1 MTKKTKTTLFAALA
15 ASMLFV
21 STSMASD
28 PQVATDA
35 APVAKAKPA
44 LIAAA
49 SSGDDEMAKALLNKI
64 NKGSGD
70 IVIRTGDLPA
80 VAPVTEAKAAEAKPK
95 PNTIKTAAKP
105 AEKDV
110 QHHIEKDVNH
120 HIHWSYM
127 DGPGGPEN
135 WGDLSKAN
143 LSCSKGKTQ
152 SPININ
158 IDNAVKVD
166 LPALEF
172 AYRQSPLS
180 IVDNGHTIMVNYG
193 EGSNLMVDGRQFR
206 LVQFHF
212 HKPSEEA
219 INGERMDM
227 VVHLV
232 HQHHDGGLAVVGV
245 LMTTKRPV
253 TARKSWWGDD
263 SKPLD
268 NPLIQTLWN
277 NVPLVKERVES
288 PGVMINV
295 NQLLP
300 EEKTYF
306 TYMGSLTTPP
316 CSENVLWFVMKNPIL
331 VSEEQVQNFGR
342 IYPMNARPLQPK
354 GDRLVKEAKLLK

>member
-1 MTKKTKTTLFAALA
+1 MTKQTKTTLFAALA
-15 ASMLFV
+15 VSMLFA

-28 PQVATDA
+28 PHAAADVAPA
-35 APVAKAKPA
+35 AKAKPA
-44 LIAAA
+44 PTAAA
-49 SSGDDEMAKALLNKI
+49 SSNDDDMAKALLNKI

-80 VAPVTEAKAAEAKPK
+80 GAQVAEAKALDAKPK
-95 PNTIKTAAKP
+95 AVKTAGKP
-105 AEKDV
+105 AEKDA
-110 QHHIEKDVNH
+110 HHDV
-120 HIHWSYM
+120 HWSYM

-135 WGDLSKAN
+135 WGNLSKAN
-143 LSCSKGKTQ
+143 LACSKGKTQ

-245 LMTTKRPV
+245 LMTTKRPATV
-253 TARKSWWGDD
+253 RKSWWGDD
-263 SKPLD
+263 SKPQD

-277 NVPLVKERVES
+277 NLPLVKERVES

-331 VSEEQVQNFGR
+331 VSEEQVKNFGR

-354 GDRLVKEAKLLK
+354 GDRLVKEAKLLQ

>member
-1 MTKKTKTTLFAALA
+1 MNKQTKNSLFSALA
-15 ASMLFV
+15 IAMMLTGIV
-21 STSMASD
+21 HAADPSPASD
-28 PQVATDA
+28 TK
-35 APVAKAKPA
+35 AKAVAPSA
-44 LIAAA
+44 
-49 SSGDDEMAKALLNKI
+49 SGDDSMAKALFDKI
-64 NKGSGD
+64 SKGSGD

-80 VAPVTEAKAAEAKPK
+80 GGASAEMKPVDVKPK
-95 PNTIKTAAKP
+95 TGKTAAKQP
-105 AEKDV
+105 EKDIHGV
-110 QHHIEKDVNH
+110 
-120 HIHWSYM
+120 HWSYV
-127 DGPGGPEN
+127 DGPGGPES
-135 WGDLSKAN
+135 WGDLGKEN
-143 LSCSKGKTQ
+143 LVCSKGKTQ

-172 AYRQSPLS
+172 VYRQSPLS

-193 EGSNLMVDGRQFR
+193 EGSNLMVDGRQYR

-232 HQHHDGGLAVVGV
+232 HQRHDGAFAVVAV
-245 LMTTKRPV
+245 LMTTKKPV
-253 TARKSWWGDD
+253 SVRKYWWGDD
-263 SKPLD
+263 SKPQD

-277 NVPLVKERVES
+277 NIPLVKERVES
-288 PGVMINV
+288 PGVWINV

-300 EEKTYF
+300 EDKTYF
-306 TYMGSLTTPP
+306 TYMGSLTEPP

-331 VSEEQVQNFGR
+331 VSEDQVMNFGQ

-354 GDRLVKEAKLLK
+354 GDRLVKEAKLLQ

>member
-1 MTKKTKTTLFAALA
+1 MNKQIKITLFAALA
-15 ASMLFV
+15 ASLLFAGAAI
-21 STSMASD
+21 ASD
-28 PQVATDA
+28 PLVSSDSA
-35 APVAKAKPA
+35 APIPKAKPA
-44 LIAAA
+44 A
-49 SSGDDEMAKALLNKI
+49 SSAGTATDADMAKALFDKI

-70 IVIRTGDLPA
+70 IVIRTTDLPTQSS
-80 VAPVTEAKAAEAKPK
+80 APAEKAAENKPK
-95 PNTIKTAAKP
+95 PKPKAKL
-105 AEKDV
+105 AEKGSHDAHPV
-110 QHHIEKDVNH
+110 
-120 HIHWSYM
+120 HWSYV
-127 DGPGGPEN
+127 DGPGGPDN
-135 WGDLSKAN
+135 WGELSGAN
-143 LSCSKGKTQ
+143 LACSKGKTQ

-172 AYRQSPLS
+172 AYRLSPLS

-193 EGSNLMVDGRQFR
+193 EGSNLMVDGRQYR

-232 HQHHDGGLAVVGV
+232 HQHHEGGLAVVGV
-245 LMTTKRPV
+245 LMTTKP
-253 TARKSWWGDD
+253 TPQRKSWWGSDD
-263 SKPLD
+263 AKPKD

-277 NVPLVKERVES
+277 NIPLVKERVES

-316 CSENVLWFVMKNPIL
+316 CSENVLWFVMKNPIA

-342 IYPMNARPLQPK
+342 IYPMNARPLQAK

>member
-1 MTKKTKTTLFAALA
+1 MNKQTKNSLFSALATVMLFAGIVHA
-15 ASMLFV
+15 A
-21 STSMASD
+21 D
-28 PQVATDA
+28 PSP
-35 APVAKAKPA
+35 APDAKAKPA
-44 LIAAA
+44 APSA
-49 SSGDDEMAKALLNKI
+49 SGDDSMAKALFDKI
-64 NKGSGD
+64 SKGSGD

-80 VAPVTEAKAAEAKPK
+80 GAASAEMKPADVKPKAGKAAAKQP
-95 PNTIKTAAKP
+95 
-105 AEKDV
+105 EKD
-110 QHHIEKDVNH
+110 NH
-120 HIHWSYM
+120 GVHWSYV

-135 WGDLSKAN
+135 WGDLSKEN
-143 LSCSKGKTQ
+143 LVCSKGKTQ

-193 EGSNLMVDGRQFR
+193 EGSNLMVDGRQYR

-232 HQHHDGGLAVVGV
+232 HQRHDGALAVVAV
-245 LMTTKRPV
+245 LMTTKKPV
-253 TARKSWWGDD
+253 SARKYWWGDD
-263 SKPLD
+263 SKPQD

-277 NVPLVKERVES
+277 NIPLVKERVES
-288 PGVMINV
+288 PGVWINV

-300 EEKTYF
+300 EDKTYF

-331 VSEEQVQNFGR
+331 VSEDQVMNFGR
-342 IYPMNARPLQPK
+342 IYPSNARPLQPK
-354 GDRLVKEAKLLK
+354 GDRLVKEAKLLQ

>member
-1 MTKKTKTTLFAALA
+1 MTKQTKTTLFAALA

-28 PQVATDA
+28 PHAAADA
-35 APVAKAKPA
+35 APAAKAKPA
-44 LIAAA
+44 PTAAA
-49 SSGDDEMAKALLNKI
+49 SSSDDDMAKALLNKI

-80 VAPVTEAKAAEAKPK
+80 GAQVAEAKALDAKPK
-95 PNTIKTAAKP
+95 AVKTAGMP
-105 AEKDV
+105 AEKDA
-110 QHHIEKDVNH
+110 HHDV
-120 HIHWSYM
+120 HWSYM

-143 LSCSKGKTQ
+143 LACSKGKTQ

-245 LMTTKRPV
+245 LMTTKRPAA
-253 TARKSWWGDD
+253 ARKSWWGDD
-263 SKPLD
+263 SKPQD

>member
-1 MTKKTKTTLFAALA
+1 MNNAVRKVMTKQTKTTLFTALA
-15 ASMLFV
+15 VSMLFA

-28 PQVATDA
+28 PQSATSSVPA
-35 APVAKAKPA
+35 AKAKPA
-44 LIAAA
+44 LTAAA

-80 VAPVTEAKAAEAKPK
+80 GTQVAEAKAVDPKPKSAKSVAKP
-95 PNTIKTAAKP
+95 T
-105 AEKDV
+105 EKDA
-110 QHHIEKDVNH
+110 HHDV
-120 HIHWSYM
+120 HWSYV

-135 WGDLSKAN
+135 WGDLGKAN
-143 LSCSKGKTQ
+143 LACSKGKTQ

-232 HQHHDGGLAVVGV
+232 HQHHDGALAVVGV
-245 LMTTKRPV
+245 LMTTKRPAA
-253 TARKSWWGDD
+253 ARKYWWGDD
-263 SKPLD
+263 SKPQD

-300 EEKTYF
+300 EDKTYF

-354 GDRLVKEAKLLK
+354 GDRLVKEAKLLQ

>member
-1 MTKKTKTTLFAALA
+1 MTKQTKISLFAAT
-15 ASMLFV
+15 LFL
-21 STSMASD
+21 MNIALASD
-28 PQVATDA
+28 PKPAADTAPAAKPKPASTAAA
-35 APVAKAKPA
+35 AP
-44 LIAAA
+44 
-49 SSGDDEMAKALLNKI
+49 SDDDMSKALLNKI

-80 VAPVTEAKAAEAKPK
+80 GAPAVDVKKVEVKPEVKPK
-95 PNTIKTAAKP
+95 TAKTVPKP
-105 AEKDV
+105 VEKDA
-110 QHHIEKDVNH
+110 HNDV
-120 HIHWSYM
+120 HWSYM

-135 WGDLSKAN
+135 WGELGKAN
-143 LSCSKGKTQ
+143 LACTKGKTQ

-166 LPALEF
+166 LPVLEF
-172 AYRQSPLS
+172 MYRPSPLS
-180 IVDNGHTIMVNYG
+180 ILDNGHTIMVNYG
-193 EGSNLMVDGRQFR
+193 EGSNLMVDGRQYR

-245 LMTTKRPV
+245 LMTTKRP
-253 TARKSWWGDD
+253 TAVRKSWWSDD
-263 SKPLD
+263 SKPAD

-277 NVPLVKERVES
+277 NIPLVKERVETS

-300 EEKTYF
+300 EDKGYF

-316 CSENVLWFVMKNPIL
+316 CSENVLWLVMKNPIL
-331 VSEEQVQNFGR
+331 VSEEQVKNFGR

-354 GDRLVKEAKLLK
+354 GDRLVKETKPLQ